1 MLYILISE
9 TGIINMLVPGRLAVV
24 GIISIVF
31 AAIAGIILAGKISV
45 PVKAATRAAKDIARG
60 IIITE
65 LILIYVQWNY
75 QSLEMLLIIWQKVLI
90 IRKC

>member
-31 AAIAGIILAGKISV
+31 AAIAGIILAGKS
-45 PVKAATRAAKDIARG
+45 PF
-60 IIITE
+60 
-65 LILIYVQWNY
+65 Q
-75 QSLEMLLIIWQKVLI
+75 
-90 IRKC
+90 